1 MAGAPGHPPMRY
13 LNHQHTNAYIIVG
26 RFCEN
31 TGMEEGLRTTE
42 EYKREGKEKKAR
54 GDPATKR
61 ERSCINHDTTLGRQP
76 PLHQLEE
83 DMLSVGKGSSQYS

>member
-1 MAGAPGHPPMRY
+1 
-13 LNHQHTNAYIIVG
+13 
-26 RFCEN
+26 
-31 TGMEEGLRTTE
+31 MEEGLRTTE
-42 EYKREGKEKKAR
+42 EYKRGGEKKAR

-61 ERSCINHDTTLGRQP
+61 QRSCINHDTTLRRQP